1 VTGLHPRHADIVRA
15 ARACLGTRCRAQ
27 GRVPGLALDCI
38 GVAIAAA
45 KGAGLSFEVPHDYA
59 LAADNRAR
67 LMAGLAAAGCV
78 PRDGEPLPG
87 DLALV
92 AVAPAQP
99 HLAVC
104 CGDTFVH
111 AHFGLGRVVEAPLP
125 PEWPRACWRFPEI

>member
-1 VTGLHPRHADIVRA
+1 MPRHSRHIDIARA
-15 ARACLGTRCRAQ
+15 ARACVGTRCRVQ

-45 KGAGLSFEVPHDYA
+45 KGAGLSLSVPHDYC
-59 LAADNRAR
+59 LSADNRDR
-67 LMAGLAAAGCV
+67 LAAGLAGAGCL
-78 PRDGEPLPG
+78 PRDGKPLAG
-87 DLALV
+87 DLALI
-92 AVAPAQP
+92 AVAPAQH

-125 PEWPRACWRFPEI
+125 PEWTPAAWRFPET